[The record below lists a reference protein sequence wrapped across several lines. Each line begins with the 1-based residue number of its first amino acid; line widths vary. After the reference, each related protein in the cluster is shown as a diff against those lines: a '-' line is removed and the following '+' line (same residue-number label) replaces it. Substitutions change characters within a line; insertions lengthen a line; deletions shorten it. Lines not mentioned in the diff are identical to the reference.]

1 MTFVMSFEAA
11 IPSVGGDDTTMA
23 KIFVIVI
30 TGIAWTWYTTMD
42 PGRMFSWDQINGA
55 LLEKF
60 QDIYDDP
67 VTASHLFAIKHRAME
82 SLRSNIRRFVHIRCQ
97 AVGLSDDS
105 IINAAKQGLRPSPLR
120 RKLTRTRPESV
131 LELMWKLEQYARA
144 EDDELRGAQEEVG
157 SGDPGHQKPEAR
169 PSDHRPERGRDR
181 EDWTPPPP
189 PGRPPRRCRM
199 WSPPVPAPT
208 TEKTVSG
215 VALTNPDGIK
225 TTAIGKPNGRTRPV
239 GTTHARTASFM
250 SIMAVTTPATAPPS
264 TTAWKSLKPKRPPLN
279 APCSMP
285 PQYSGR
291 HRHTSQ
297 PGSCPSHTKLHRQSP
312 RHRFRSNIL
321 RQRNLPKSRRRSPPP
336 TTSNT

>member
-157 SGDPGHQKPEAR
+157 SGDPGHQKPEAC

-189 PGRPPRRCRM
+189 RGARHGGAACGVLPSLLRRPRR
-199 WSPPVPAPT
+199 P
-208 TEKTVSG
+208 
-215 VALTNPDGIK
+215 
-225 TTAIGKPNGRTRPV
+225 
-239 GTTHARTASFM
+239 
-250 SIMAVTTPATAPPS
+250 
-264 TTAWKSLKPKRPPLN
+264 
-279 APCSMP
+279 
-285 PQYSGR
+285 
-291 HRHTSQ
+291 
-297 PGSCPSHTKLHRQSP
+297 
-312 RHRFRSNIL
+312 
-321 RQRNLPKSRRRSPPP
+321 
-336 TTSNT
+336 